1 MKKVIAILVSSIL
14 LIAVSAAIYLN
25 SLTQDEFIYP
35 SVSIEGIDISGYSIE
50 EAKTI
55 LEERLNLGKI
65 AFKFEDKSWDYSLKD
80 LGFSYDY
87 DKSIKE
93 AYDIGR
99 EDSLINN
106 WITIFKLNH
115 SNSVDLKSY
124 RTNNYQELDTIYNQ
138 IKAEIDRPAIDATL
152 SISDSISI
160 TPDQV
165 GAEVDIEKLKLL
177 AKNMIEENH
186 KEINIEVPVNIT
198 QASIKKAQL
207 SEINGVIGEFTT
219 SFNAKV
225 AGRSANIKLASSKVD
240 ALLLMPGQE
249 LSFNNATGKI
259 SLSTGYKNA
268 PVIVKGE
275 LQEGVGGGVC
285 QVSTTLY
292 NSVLYAGLEVL
303 QRRSHSI
310 PSGYVSIG
318 RDAAVSYGSLDFVFK
333 NSHDYPVYIT
343 EWVSGNTVTAKIYG
357 NTTKHKN
364 KTLSSEVVERI
375 PRQVKYINDPTLPLG
390 KEVIDDPGRDGIKSV
405 TYETVD
411 GVTKVVSRDH
421 YPVRTKIVKV
431 GTGPAEVPVNS
442 NTLNPNDLN
451 VQDINDQVTDLI
463 FGGR

>member
-99 EDSLINN
+99 ENNLINN

-115 SNSVDLKSY
+115 SDSVDLKSY

-318 RDAAVSYGSLDFVFK
+318 RDAAVSYGSLDFVEIMKAYHEIGFTGYARPDHGRMIWGEK
-333 NSHDYPVYIT
+333 GRPGYGLYDRALGAVYI
-343 EWVSGNTVTAKIYG
+343 SGIWETLEKI
-357 NTTKHKN
+357 K
-364 KTLSSEVVERI
+364 
-375 PRQVKYINDPTLPLG
+375 
-390 KEVIDDPGRDGIKSV
+390 
-405 TYETVD
+405 
-411 GVTKVVSRDH
+411 
-421 YPVRTKIVKV
+421 
-431 GTGPAEVPVNS
+431 
-442 NTLNPNDLN
+442 
-451 VQDINDQVTDLI
+451 
-463 FGGR
+463 